1 MIVVKE
7 YLDYLEKLNTLVD
20 KDEILFKSASAI
32 VIKERK
38 RQWDCTFWLSL
49 LSGIVSLTGTIIS
62 MSSYYY
68 HRQGTWVTPLVIGM
82 ICVVSWVLATAAASK
97 SIDYYNILLDL
108 EYASPLDSS
117 YSIVRNAIVDEGD
130 EFMKKLFDW
139 QRLYLLVGEDLKKYE
154 YVVQVIES
162 LRHDYEIIESRENK

>member
-1 MIVVKE
+1 MVKE

-20 KDEILFKSASAI
+20 KYEILFKSASAI
-32 VIKERK
+32 VIKDRK
-38 RQWDCTFWLSL
+38 RLWDWTFWLSL
-49 LSGIVSLTGTIIS
+49 LTGILSIGGTIIS
-62 MSSYYY
+62 MSAYYY
-68 HRQGTWVTPLVIGM
+68 HHQGTWVTPLVIGM
-82 ICVVSWVLATAAASK
+82 ICVASWVLATVAASK

-139 QRLYLLVGEDLKKYE
+139 LQLYVLSREDWAKYE
-154 YVVQVIES
+154 YVLHVIDS
-162 LRHDYEIIESRENK
+162 LSEDYKIIESREHK